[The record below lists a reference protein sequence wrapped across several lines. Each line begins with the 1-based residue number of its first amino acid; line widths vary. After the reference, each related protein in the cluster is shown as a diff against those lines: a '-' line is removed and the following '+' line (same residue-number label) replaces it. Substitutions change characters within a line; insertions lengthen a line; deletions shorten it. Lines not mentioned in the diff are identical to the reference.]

1 MKLRSWSCIS
11 PKLMFWTFQNWNASS
26 FMWLDIGCPGRV
38 RKTMALLML
47 MKKTLLTVA
56 IFFSPANSAS
66 RQGQHIS
73 LRDKARRG
81 TSSGKRYNTKHYGSA
96 PLSP

>member
-1 MKLRSWSCIS
+1 MELYLTQVNVLDI
-11 PKLMFWTFQNWNASS
+11 PKLERFQFHVAGHRVSWKSQKNNGIARADEENALDSS
-26 FMWLDIGCPGRV
+26 NL
-38 RKTMALLML
+38 
-47 MKKTLLTVA
+47 
-56 IFFSPANSAS
+56 FSPANSAS